1 MALTKGQKI
10 AIGVSIGVVAI
21 GGTVLAI
28 KWKDWFGNKQITPP
42 PSGSGQTSTPPPSG
56 SGQTSTPPPTTEK
69 KNFWDKAGNILD
81 LGQDAVKIAEGISD
95 LFHKDSSSAE
105 GFDGDTPIEMQVINK
120 MMNN

>member
-28 KWKDWFGNKQITPP
+28 KWKDWFGNKKITPP
-42 PSGSGQTSTPPPSG
+42 PSGSGQTPPSA
-56 SGQTSTPPPTTEK
+56 TTQK
-69 KNFWDKAGNILD
+69 QKFWDKAGNILN
-81 LGQDAVKIAEGISD
+81 LGQDAVKIAEGVGK
-95 LFHKDSSSAE
+95 LFNKDSSSAD

>member
-10 AIGVSIGVVAI
+10 AIGVSVGVVAI
-21 GGTVLAI
+21 GGAVLAI

-42 PSGSGQTSTPPPSG
+42 PSGSGQTSTPPP
-56 SGQTSTPPPTTEK
+56 TTK
-69 KNFWDKAGNILD
+69 KKDFWDKAGNILE
-81 LGQDAVKIAEGISD
+81 LGQAAVKIAEGIGG
-95 LFHKDSSSAE
+95 LFKKDSSSAE

>member
-42 PSGSGQTSTPPPSG
+42 PSGSGQTSTPPP
-56 SGQTSTPPPTTEK
+56 TTK
-69 KNFWDKAGNILD
+69 KKKTGWDKVVDVGKDFIE
-81 LGQDAVKIAEGISD
+81 IAEGVGK
-95 LFHKDSSSAE
+95 LFNKDSSSAE

>member
-10 AIGVSIGVVAI
+10 AIGVSIGIVAI

-28 KWKDWFGNKQITPP
+28 KWKDWFGNKKITPP
-42 PSGSGQTSTPPPSG
+42 PSGSGQTPPPSG
-56 SGQTSTPPPTTEK
+56 SGQTPPSATTQK
-69 KNFWDKAGNILD
+69 QKFWDKAGNILN
-81 LGQDAVKIAEGISD
+81 LGQDAVKIAEGVGK
-95 LFHKDSSSAE
+95 LFNKDSSSAE

>member
-21 GGTVLAI
+21 SGTVLAI
-28 KWKDWFGNKQITPP
+28 KWKDWFGNKKITPP
-42 PSGSGQTSTPPPSG
+42 PSGSGQTPPSATTQKKKCKK
-56 SGQTSTPPPTTEK
+56 QT
-69 KNFWDKAGNILD
+69 FCDKAGNILN
-81 LGQDAVKIAEGISD
+81 LGQDAVKIAEGVGK
-95 LFHKDSSSAE
+95 LFNKDSSSAE

>member
-21 GGTVLAI
+21 GGAVLAI

-42 PSGSGQTSTPPPSG
+42 PSGSGQTSTPPP
-56 SGQTSTPPPTTEK
+56 TTEKKKK

-81 LGQDAVKIAEGISD
+81 IGAECVKIAEGIGG
-95 LFHKDSSSAE
+95 LFNKDSSSAE

>member
-21 GGTVLAI
+21 GGAVLAI

-42 PSGSGQTSTPPPSG
+42 PSGSGQTSTPPP
-56 SGQTSTPPPTTEK
+56 PPTTKK
-69 KNFWDKAGNILD
+69 KNFCDKAGNILD
-81 LGQDAVKIAEGISD
+81 LGQDAVKIAEGIGG
-95 LFHKDSSSAE
+95 LFNKNSSSAE

>member
-10 AIGVSIGVVAI
+10 AIGVSVGVVAI

-42 PSGSGQTSTPPPSG
+42 PSGSGQTSTPPP
-56 SGQTSTPPPTTEK
+56 PPTTK
-69 KNFWDKAGNILD
+69 KKTFWDKADNILD
-81 LGQDAVKIAEGISD
+81 MGKDAVTIAEGIGG
-95 LFHKDSSSAE
+95 LFKKDSSSAE

>member
-42 PSGSGQTSTPPPSG
+42 PSGSGK
-56 SGQTSTPPPTTEK
+56 TSTPPPTTK
-69 KNFWDKAGNILD
+69 KKTKYDKLQEGLD
-81 LGQDAVKIAEGISD
+81 IGKEFVEIAEGISG
-95 LFHKDSSSAE
+95 LFNKDSSSAE

>member
-42 PSGSGQTSTPPPSG
+42 PSGSGQTSTPPP
-56 SGQTSTPPPTTEK
+56 TTK
-69 KNFWDKAGNILD
+69 KKTNYDKLQEGLD
-81 LGQDAVKIAEGISD
+81 MGKELVEIAEGVSGLIKK
-95 LFHKDSSSAE
+95 FKKDSSSAE

>member
-42 PSGSGQTSTPPPSG
+42 PSGSGQTSTPPP
-56 SGQTSTPPPTTEK
+56 TTEK
-69 KNFWDKAGNILD
+69 KTNYDKLQEGLD
-81 LGQDAVKIAEGISD
+81 MGKQFVEIAEGMAG
-95 LFHKDSSSAE
+95 LFKKDSSSAE

>member
-10 AIGVSIGVVAI
+10 AIGVSVGVVAI

-42 PSGSGQTSTPPPSG
+42 PSGSGQTSTPPP
-56 SGQTSTPPPTTEK
+56 PPTTK
-69 KNFWDKAGNILD
+69 KKTNYDKLQEGLD
-81 LGQDAVKIAEGISD
+81 IGKELVEIAEGID
-95 LFHKDSSSAE
+95 GLINKDSSSAE